1 MSTAHLIF
9 SVCAAKNRA
18 FVLPLLVGGVSVRIW
33 RATVQ
38 ERGERWKAW
47 RYSWAVMGEERVPG
61 GGGVGD
67 GEKTVWIAVSRS
79 LALKLV
85 VEVITLDWAE
95 IAERG

>member
-1 MSTAHLIF
+1 
-9 SVCAAKNRA
+9 
-18 FVLPLLVGGVSVRIW
+18 
-33 RATVQ
+33 
-38 ERGERWKAW
+38 
-47 RYSWAVMGEERVPG
+47 MGEERVPG